1 MSFRIENKY
10 LICNENITQIYDF
23 LRENSAKILFP
34 RRKISSIYFD
44 NSKFSSYNESI
55 EGLVPRKKIRIRT
68 YPNDKNKNQSFNL
81 EIKVNSVEGRYKK
94 IKKNINKNKY
104 LKNGYFDSTYGLCH
118 PLIKIIYYREY
129 YELFGL
135 RLTIDK
141 SIKYIKYGSSK
152 SKLSA
157 NSIIFEIKLNNLNYN
172 NYIESKIPF
181 EKTRYSK
188 FCNGVE
194 ELNLI

>member
-68 YPNDKNKNQSFNL
+68 YPNDKNKNQNQHACTL
-81 EIKVNSVEGRYKK
+81 H
-94 IKKNINKNKY
+94 
-104 LKNGYFDSTYGLCH
+104 LQ
-118 PLIKIIYYREY
+118 
-129 YELFGL
+129 
-135 RLTIDK
+135 LTHL
-141 SIKYIKYGSSK
+141 
-152 SKLSA
+152 LSHLQ
-157 NSIIFEIKLNNLNYN
+157 N
-172 NYIESKIPF
+172 
-181 EKTRYSK
+181 
-188 FCNGVE
+188 
-194 ELNLI
+194 